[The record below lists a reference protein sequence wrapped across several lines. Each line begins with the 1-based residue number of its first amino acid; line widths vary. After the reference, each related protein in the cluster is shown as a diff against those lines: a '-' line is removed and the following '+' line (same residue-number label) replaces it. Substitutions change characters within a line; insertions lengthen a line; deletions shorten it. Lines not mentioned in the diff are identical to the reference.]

1 MHKTAEEHIALA
13 ESILEQVENSVYYE
27 THEKALECVELHMRL
42 AESILHMKLIEATL
56 DTRSQEK
63 PEKPKYATRGVK

>member
-13 ESILEQVENSVYYE
+13 ESILGQVENSVYYE
-27 THEKALECVELHMRL
+27 THEKALECVMLHMRL
-42 AESILHMKLIEATL
+42 AEVILHKQA
-56 DTRSQEK
+56 QEK

>member
-13 ESILEQVENSVYYE
+13 ERILEQVDNSIYYE
-27 THEKALECVELHMRL
+27 THEKALECVMLHMRL
-42 AESILHMKLIEATL
+42 AEVILHMKLIETAL
-56 DTRSQEK
+56 DMRSQEK

>member
-13 ESILEQVENSVYYE
+13 ENILEQVENSVYYE
-27 THEKALECVELHMRL
+27 THEKELECVELHIKL
-42 AESILHMKLIEATL
+42 AKVILRA
-56 DTRSQEK
+56 QEK

>member
-27 THEKALECVELHMRL
+27 THEKSLECVELHIKL
-42 AESILHMKLIEATL
+42 AKVILHK
-56 DTRSQEK
+56 RSQEK

>member
-13 ESILEQVENSVYYE
+13 ENILEQVENSIYYE

-42 AESILHMKLIEATL
+42 AEVILDM
-56 DTRSQEK
+56 RSQEK

>member
-13 ESILEQVENSVYYE
+13 ERILEQVETRTYYE
-27 THEKALECVELHMRL
+27 THEKALECVELHIKL
-42 AESILHMKLIEATL
+42 AKVIL

>member
-13 ESILEQVENSVYYE
+13 ESILEQVENGIYYE
-27 THEKALECVELHMRL
+27 TYERGLECVEIHIKL
-42 AESILHMKLIEATL
+42 AQVILHM
-56 DTRSQEK
+56 RSQEK

>member
-13 ESILEQVENSVYYE
+13 ERILEQVENSVYYE
-27 THEKALECVELHMRL
+27 THEKALECVELHIKL
-42 AESILHMKLIEATL
+42 AKVILDM
-56 DTRSQEK
+56 RSQDK

>member
-13 ESILEQVENSVYYE
+13 ERILEQVENSIYYE
-27 THEKALECVELHMRL
+27 THEKELECVMLHMRL
-42 AESILHMKLIEATL
+42 AEAILHMKLVETTL
-56 DTRSQEK
+56 DMRSQEK